1 MPVPDITPFSAGA
14 LVQFLAL
21 PIAAGVAAAALTFL
35 FTWPRT
41 RREALVRFACSICTA
56 ALLGPLLLV
65 ALHSWW
71 PTLFDSA
78 RVLAVLYG
86 APAMLGVVAVAC
98 PILVLAGLPA
108 WWGLGAVVLWLERR
122 RGKDIGELVH
132 DAAEVVREVRRG

>member
-35 FTWPRT
+35 FMWPRT

-56 ALLGPLLLV
+56 ALLGPLMLV
-65 ALHSWW
+65 AQHSWW
-71 PTLFDSA
+71 PTLFVSA

-86 APAMLGVVAVAC
+86 APSILGVVAVAC
-98 PILVLAGLPA
+98 PVLVLAGLPA

-132 DAAEVVREVRRG
+132 DAAEVVREARRG

>member
-1 MPVPDITPFSAGA
+1 MPVPDIIPFSAGA
-14 LVQFLAL
+14 LVQIMAL
-21 PIAAGVAAAALTFL
+21 PVAAGAAATALTFL
-35 FTWPRT
+35 FMWPRT
-41 RREALVRFACSICTA
+41 RREALVRLTCSICTA

-78 RVLAVLYG
+78 KVLAVLYG
-86 APAMLGVVAVAC
+86 APSILGVVAVAC
-98 PILVLAGLPA
+98 PVLVLAGLPA

>member
-1 MPVPDITPFSAGA
+1 MPVPDITPISAGA
-14 LVQFLAL
+14 LVQILAL
-21 PIAAGVAAAALTFL
+21 PVAAGAAATALTFL
-35 FTWPRT
+35 FMWPRT
-41 RREALVRFACSICTA
+41 RREALVRLTCSICTA

-78 RVLAVLYG
+78 KVLAVLYG
-86 APAMLGVVAVAC
+86 APSILGVVAVAC
-98 PILVLAGLPA
+98 PVLVLAGLPA